1 MTSTGAIR
9 LELRQDGDHGGVSR
23 LSAIPVS
30 ILDLAPIRADGDAGS
45 ALRAS
50 LDLARCAEEL
60 GYTRFWV
67 AEHHNMDGIASS
79 APAVLIAHLAAG
91 TTRLRLGA
99 GGVMLPN
106 HPPLVVAEQFGT
118 LDALHPGRI
127 DLGLGRAPGTD
138 PLTARALRRDRPGG
152 VEDFPAEV
160 AQVRRLLGPAQAG
173 QSLQA
178 IPGTNSGVALW
189 LLGSSLYSAQLAAA
203 LGLPY
208 AFASHFAP
216 HHLEEALALYRRNF
230 QPSSA
235 LAQPY
240 AMAGVPLIAAPTDAE
255 AEYLA
260 TSLQQ
265 RALAL
270 LRGQSLRLRPPVADL
285 EAFWSAGER
294 AAVQGL
300 LGLAA
305 IGGREPVRAHLENLL
320 ARIEVD
326 ELMFTCDI
334 HDQSLR
340 RRALALLM
348 QWRAA
353 A

>member
-1 MTSTGAIR
+1 
-9 LELRQDGDHGGVSR
+9 
-23 LSAIPVS
+23 
-30 ILDLAPIRADGDAGS
+30 
-45 ALRAS
+45 
-50 LDLARCAEEL
+50 
-60 GYTRFWV
+60 
-67 AEHHNMDGIASS
+67 
-79 APAVLIAHLAAG
+79 
-91 TTRLRLGA
+91 
-99 GGVMLPN
+99 
-106 HPPLVVAEQFGT
+106 
-118 LDALHPGRI
+118 

-138 PLTARALRRDRPGG
+138 PLTSRALRLGR

-160 AQVRRLLGPAQAG
+160 AQVRRLLGPLQAG

-178 IPGTNSGVALW
+178 IPGTNSGVAIW

-216 HHLEEALALYRRNF
+216 HYLEEALALYRRNF
-230 QPSSA
+230 QPSPA

-260 TSLQQ
+260 TSLRQ

-270 LRGQSLRLRPPVADL
+270 LRGQSLRLQPPVAALDAL
-285 EAFWSAGER
+285 WSAGER

-305 IGGREPVRAHLENLL
+305 IGGRERVCAQLDNLL

-348 QWRAA
+348 EWRC
-353 A
+353 

>member
-1 MTSTGAIR
+1 
-9 LELRQDGDHGGVSR
+9 VSR
-23 LSAIPVS
+23 LAAIPVS
-30 ILDLAPIRADGDAGS
+30 VLDLAPIRADGDATS
-45 ALRAS
+45 ALRDS

-118 LDALHPGRI
+118 LDALYPGRI

-138 PLTARALRRDRPGG
+138 PLTSRALRRDRPGG

-173 QSLQA
+173 QPLQA
-178 IPGTNSGVALW
+178 IPGTNSGVAIW

-216 HHLEEALALYRRNF
+216 HYLEEALALYRRNF
-230 QPSSA
+230 QPSPA

-260 TSLQQ
+260 TSLRQ

-270 LRGQSLRLRPPVADL
+270 LRGQSLRLQPPVAALDAL
-285 EAFWSAGER
+285 WSAGER

-305 IGGREPVRAHLENLL
+305 IGGRERVCAQLDKLL

-348 QWRAA
+348 QWRSLSGPGTGSATIA
-353 A
+353 DS